1 MFWQLPML
9 IKMGYTYGKFVVMS
23 YVLLLNGIPDRYS
36 VTQKG
41 KMNVINVIVTVSFLP
56 TTIGSK

>member
-1 MFWQLPML
+1 ML